1 VTENDMSIDHV
12 RFSAAKYLKTSH
24 AYYRAEVRHD
34 LAEAGH
40 AMIAAAGATDDAGS
54 VVGVQKTYE
63 DAEDI
68 NFVLTERGLFLAGT
82 RRFYPFLGMRSQE
95 PHIEDKMMFR
105 HITVEMEDGSSFDI
119 DVDSGRG
126 KFRDAYAVS
135 KFLESARTR
144 IRQTHPAYRSIP
156 A

>member
-24 AYYRAEVRHD
+24 AYYPAEARHD
-34 LAEAGH
+34 LAEAGRV
-40 AMIAAAGATDDAGS
+40 MIAAAGARDDAGS

-68 NFVLTERGLFLAGT
+68 NFVLTERGLFLASTGS
-82 RRFYPFLGMRSQE
+82 FYPFLGMRSVQS
-95 PHIEDKMMFR
+95 HIEDKLTFR
-105 HITVEMEDGSSFDI
+105 RITVEMENGSSFDI

-135 KFLESARTR
+135 KFLESARAR
-144 IRQTHPAYRSIP
+144 IRQTHPAYRSMP

>member
-12 RFSAAKYLKTSH
+12 RFGAAKYLKTSH
-24 AYYRAEVRHD
+24 AYYPAEVRPD
-34 LAEAGH
+34 LAEAGR
-40 AMIAAAGATDDAGS
+40 AMIAAVGAMDEVGP
-54 VVGVQKTYE
+54 VIGVQKTYE

-68 NFVLTERGLFLAGT
+68 NFVLTEGGLFLAATGS
-82 RRFYPFLGMRSQE
+82 FYPFLGMRSQE
-95 PHIEDKMMFR
+95 ARIEDKTTFR
-105 HITVEMEDGSSFDI
+105 HIAVEMEDGSSFEL

-135 KFLESARTR
+135 KFLESVRAR
-144 IRQTHPAYRSIP
+144 IRQTHPAYRSIS